1 MSDMAVK
8 RKEKIL
14 VAMSGGVDSSVAVAL
29 LVKAGYDVTG
39 AFMVNYGASSER
51 LRPTSGASS
60 PQLRPTSLVDSE
72 FTGRSSDVVGTEP
85 CWHGDYQ
92 DALRVAAKLK
102 IPLLRLDFV
111 KEYQKMVLDYTF
123 KSYSAGRTP
132 NPDILCNKFVKFGA
146 WLEKAEQLGFDKL
159 ATGHYAKL
167 ACHCEGAKQPK
178 QSLAA
183 VIPAKA
189 GIQSHGKVACKLL
202 QSADTNKDQ
211 TYFLHQLNQK
221 QLSKTLF
228 PIGNYTKHQVRA
240 LAKKFNLPTA
250 DKAESMGICFVGE
263 MPMREFLK
271 GKVKAKP
278 GKIIS
283 TSGELLG
290 EHDGL
295 PFYTIGERVAVR
307 FPPPAR
313 GGGEGVVGSSLS
325 LRAKRSNLSSL
336 SFRAKPRNP
345 LSSDTQ
351 PLFVIGKNLKN
362 NTIIVGTNNDPALFK
377 KQIIITNVS
386 WIAGQM
392 PKLPLKCKVR
402 LRHRQELQDAIISAL
417 FKKGRAGVGSR
428 SIVVKFTKP
437 QRAVTPGQYAVFYL
451 NNECLGGGEII

>member
-51 LRPTSGASS
+51 LPPTSGASS

-111 KEYQKMVLDYTF
+111 KEYKKMVLDYCY
-123 KSYSAGRTP
+123 KQYSAGRTP

-146 WLEKAEQLGFDKL
+146 WLEKAQKLGFDKL
-159 ATGHYAKL
+159 ATGHYARLHCVTPGKPVT
-167 ACHCEGAKQPK
+167 CHPDESRDLCP
-178 QSLAA
+178 
-183 VIPAKA
+183 
-189 GIQSHGKVACKLL
+189 KVACKLL

-211 TYFLHQLNQK
+211 TYFLNQLTQK

-228 PIGNYTKHQVRA
+228 PIGGYTKLEVRA

-290 EHDGL
+290 EHD
-295 PFYTIGERVAVR
+295 
-307 FPPPAR
+307 
-313 GGGEGVVGSSLS
+313 
-325 LRAKRSNLSSL
+325 
-336 SFRAKPRNP
+336 
-345 LSSDTQ
+345 
-351 PLFVIGKNLKN
+351 
-362 NTIIVGTNNDPALFK
+362 
-377 KQIIITNVS
+377 
-386 WIAGQM
+386 
-392 PKLPLKCKVR
+392 
-402 LRHRQELQDAIISAL
+402 
-417 FKKGRAGVGSR
+417 
-428 SIVVKFTKP
+428 
-437 QRAVTPGQYAVFYL
+437 
-451 NNECLGGGEII
+451 

>member
-1 MSDMAVK
+1 MAVK

-14 VAMSGGVDSSVAVAL
+14 VAMSGGVDSSVAAAL
-29 LVKAGYDVTG
+29 LVKAGYDVIG
-39 AFMVNYGASSER
+39 AFMVNY
-51 LRPTSGASS
+51 GASS

-72 FTGRSSDVVGTEP
+72 FTGRSSDVVGMEP

-228 PIGNYTKHQVRA
+228 PIGNYTKPQVRA

-313 GGGEGVVGSSLS
+313 GGGEGVVGAIA
-325 LRAKRSNLSSL
+325 REQ
-336 SFRAKPRNP
+336 KPI
-345 LSSDTQ
+345 
-351 PLFVIGKNLKN
+351 FVIEKNLKN
-362 NTIIVGTNNDPALFK
+362 NTIIVGTNNDLALFK
-377 KQIIITNVS
+377 KQIIITNIS

-402 LRHRQELQDAIISAL
+402 LRHRQDLQDAIISAL